1 MYLKPEFK
9 LQKALF
15 ALIISISVPFFT
27 KASSLISPLQDSV
40 LYEIL
45 NLKPKTARKMLDS
58 GKATGFSLYNEYLYN
73 WNEALELCLSGNE
86 EKFKKFQEGFDERIE
101 RIEAKANQNSPSYH
115 VILADIYIHA
125 AMVNIMNNNY
135 LSGFG
140 KLMKANKNIRLNEEK
155 HPGYWQNNKLAGAL
169 NVSFASLSPFWRKI
183 AGVFNLTGDAEKG
196 FGQLEK
202 YLVEIKTYR
211 GLHAEAVLYYGA
223 VLKIAKDDERAWK
236 MIEMNLKKE
245 NTPALTAFLASN
257 ILHFTNRNEE
267 ALQYLGNFP
276 VNKIE
281 IPFYHFDY
289 LMGKEKLSRLDAD
302 ADFYLKKF
310 LEKTGLKSYKREIC
324 LKLAHHCLIQ
334 GDMTGYELYLK
345 KMDEYP
351 KASIDRDREADIEKN
366 IGYQP
371 DINLLKSRYLAW
383 GGYWNKTDSV
393 LQLVNQKML
402 QPKSQK
408 NEYSFLLASVRNAQ
422 NRQSEALLICDQ
434 LITTGKQDK
443 DRFPAEAAL
452 LAGNICFNKNNFE
465 KADFYF
471 NQTLK
476 IEGNDDVY
484 IEIIHRRAK
493 NQLEKL
499 KKK

>member
-1 MYLKPEFK
+1 MHKV
-9 LQKALF
+9 LF
-15 ALIISISVPFFT
+15 AFIVCLLIPFLGEASPHISS
-27 KASSLISPLQDSV
+27 LQDSV
-40 LYEIL
+40 LFEIL
-45 NLKPKTARKMLDS
+45 NLRPKSARKMLDS
-58 GKATGFSLYNEYLYN
+58 GKTTDFNLYNEYLYN

-86 EKFKKFQEGFDERIE
+86 ERYKKFQAWFDHRINQ
-101 RIEAKANQNSPSYH
+101 IETKASQKDPSYH

-125 AMVNIMNNNY
+125 AMVNIMNNDY

-155 HPGYWQNNKLAGAL
+155 HPGYWQNNKLTGVL
-169 NVSFASLSPFWRKI
+169 NVSFASLSPFWRKV
-183 AGVFNLTGDAEKG
+183 AGIFSLTGDAEKG
-196 FGQLEK
+196 FSQLDK
-202 YLVEIKTYR
+202 YLADVKLYK

-223 VLKIAKDDERAWK
+223 VLKIAKDDDRAWK
-236 MIEMNLKKE
+236 MLSQNIKKE
-245 NTPALTAFLASN
+245 DTPALTAFLASN
-257 ILHFTNRNEE
+257 LLYFTNRNEE
-267 ALQYLGNFP
+267 ALQFLRNFP

-281 IPFYHFDY
+281 ISFNHYDY
-289 LMGKEKLSRLDAD
+289 LMGKEKLCRLDKD
-302 ADFYLKKF
+302 AEVYLKKY
-310 LEKTGLKSYKREIC
+310 LDNTGLRNYSREIC
-324 LKLAHHCLIQ
+324 MKLAHQSLIN
-334 GDMTGYELYLK
+334 GNKSGYNLYLQ

-371 DINLLKSRYLAW
+371 DVNLLKARYLVW

-402 QPKSQK
+402 QPKAQK

-422 NRQSEALLICDQ
+422 NRSSEALTICDQ
-434 LITTGKQDK
+434 LIESGKQDK
-443 DRFPAEAAL
+443 DRFTAEAAL
-452 LAGNICFNKNNFE
+452 LAGNIYFNKNDFE
-465 KADFYF
+465 KAAIYF

-484 IEIIHRRAK
+484 IEIIHRKAK